1 MFQPVITT
9 NGMVQFGSDANAL
22 VEFRMEPILQGH
34 ETEMQGRP
42 IFKDVPF
49 INLRFAGA
57 NQTVWDRPA
66 TEADKQRFKAQWEA
80 FQRGEEQVST
90 GTPLKMWPLLSRSQV
105 AELAAFGITTVD
117 QLAAIGDN
125 GLEALGL
132 GGRTLRDQAQS
143 WLRQAAD
150 GAELMKVQ
158 AENNRLRDDLEA
170 LKKQFSE
177 FSAERQAKRS
187 AA

>member
-1 MFQPVITT
+1 MFQPTITA
-9 NGMVQFGSDANAL
+9 NSLVQFGSDANAL

-34 ETEMQGRP
+34 ETEVQGRP
-42 IFKDVPF
+42 IYKDVPF

-80 FQRGEEQVST
+80 FQRGEEQVTS

-117 QLAAIGDN
+117 QLASIGDN

-132 GGRTLRDQAQS
+132 GGRTLRDQAQA
-143 WLRQAAD
+143 WLRQAQD
-150 GAELMKVQ
+150 GAEVMRLQ
-158 AENNRLRDDLEA
+158 GDNQRLRDDLDA
-170 LKKQFSE
+170 LKKQFAE
-177 FSAERQAKRS
+177 FSAERQSKRS